1 MRVANLLDL
10 TNQTGASTG
19 PVFNPFRGK
28 DDRVIRGTG
37 GLATFKLSDA
47 ACSCRLEGSI
57 DGVNFVNIKTVT
69 RTSSGSDVLEG
80 HSIAIF
86 PHMRGKVTSASIGA
100 DIKLDIAF
108 E

>member
-1 MRVANLLDL
+1 MRTQNLLRL
-10 TNQTGASTG
+10 ENQSGASTG
-19 PVFNPFRGK
+19 FTFSPFQGLH
-28 DDRVIRGTG
+28 DRVIRGTG
-37 GLATFKLSDA
+37 GLAVFKLSDA

-57 DGVNFVNIKTVT
+57 DGTNFVNVKTVT

-80 HSIAIF
+80 HSVAIF
-86 PHMRGKVTSASIGA
+86 PFMRGRVTSASIGA